1 MDISA
6 FKGVIFDLD
15 GTLFDS
21 MSVWLD
27 VDTAFFARRGMA
39 LPADYQDAIKS
50 MRLDAIARYTKD
62 TYRLPDSIEEIISEW
77 RALSLDAYRHHV
89 PLKKGAYAFLK
100 KLKENGVKIAYA
112 TANDAVLTEVCLKAN
127 GIEAVF
133 DAHAY
138 LSEVNTNKDEPT
150 VYLLACERLGLAPSE
165 CLVFEDILTAVT
177 GAKNGGFA
185 VCGVYDE
192 DSKDDA
198 AAIRRVAD
206 GFVRSFEE
214 LL

>member
-1 MDISA
+1 MDVST
-6 FKGVIFDLD
+6 FKGAIFDLD

-21 MSVWLD
+21 MSVWFD

-39 LPADYQDAIKS
+39 LPPDYQDTIKS
-50 MRLDAIARYTKD
+50 MRLDAIARYTKE
-62 TYRLPDSIEEIISEW
+62 TYGFPDSVEEIVKEW
-77 RALSLDAYRHHV
+77 RALSLNAYRYHV
-89 PLKKGAYAFLK
+89 PLKRGAYNFLK
-100 KLKENGVKIAYA
+100 KLKESGVKIAYA
-112 TANDAVLTEVCLKAN
+112 TANDALLTEVCLKAN

-138 LSEVNTNKDEPT
+138 LNEVNTNKDEPT
-150 VYLLACERLGLAPSE
+150 VYLLTCERLGLHPSE
-165 CLVFEDILTAVT
+165 CIVFEDILTAVA
-177 GAKNGGFA
+177 GAKKGGFA

-198 AAIRRVAD
+198 DAIRQIAD
-206 GFVRSFEE
+206 GFIRSFEE